1 MGRCS
6 LPSVESPTSSS
17 TRDDRLTRNS
27 GRRVDSCLRRPCS
40 AHSLLASSPFLARDR
55 QAPSESTEQGID
67 FSLVGVPLKREDAA
81 PQQPRQGA

>member
-1 MGRCS
+1 MQ
-6 LPSVESPTSSS
+6 LPERREPNKLKYA
-17 TRDDRLTRNS
+17 DGRLTRNS

-67 FSLVGVPLKREDAA
+67 FSLVRVPLKREDAA